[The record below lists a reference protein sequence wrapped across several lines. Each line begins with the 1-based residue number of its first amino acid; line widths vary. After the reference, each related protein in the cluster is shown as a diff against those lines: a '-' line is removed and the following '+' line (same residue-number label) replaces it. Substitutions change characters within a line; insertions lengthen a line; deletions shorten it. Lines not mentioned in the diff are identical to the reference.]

1 MNHKNPTET
10 QHTTCVLAG
19 VPGTVQSYVLSRVLC
34 SHQVSENKMFR
45 LNESL
50 EINTKKLCNLN
61 ESSDK
66 SAKSLQV
73 TDGKKGSLGVHTSSH
88 NALRIAFAAQGI
100 IGGKYQFEAPP
111 AAIRFESFSY
121 HR

>member
-1 MNHKNPTET
+1 MIET
-10 QHTTCVLAG
+10 STARIFYCVVSTYLN
-19 VPGTVQSYVLSRVLC
+19 
-34 SHQVSENKMFR
+34 HQVSENKMFR

-73 TDGKKGSLGVHTSSH
+73 SATRERL
-88 NALRIAFAAQGI
+88 
-100 IGGKYQFEAPP
+100 P
-111 AAIRFESFSY
+111 
-121 HR
+121 